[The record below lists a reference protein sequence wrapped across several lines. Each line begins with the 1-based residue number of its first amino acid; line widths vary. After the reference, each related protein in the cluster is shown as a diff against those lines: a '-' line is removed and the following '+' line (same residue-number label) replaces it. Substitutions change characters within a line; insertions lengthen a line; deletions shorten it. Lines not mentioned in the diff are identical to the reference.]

1 MSKPLKGGDVH
12 VIQEMQQD
20 EDNITDSSLA
30 VNQAPPRAESKRM
43 SIHHKRHTNDIT
55 SMDRTSKN

>member
-20 EDNITDSSLA
+20 EDNITDSSIA
-30 VNQAPPRAESKRM
+30 VN
-43 SIHHKRHTNDIT
+43 
-55 SMDRTSKN
+55 